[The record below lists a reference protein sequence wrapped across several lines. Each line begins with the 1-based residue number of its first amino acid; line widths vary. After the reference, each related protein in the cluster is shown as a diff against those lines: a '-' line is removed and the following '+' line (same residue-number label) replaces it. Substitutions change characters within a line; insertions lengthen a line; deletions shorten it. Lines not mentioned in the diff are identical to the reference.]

1 MRERGTV
8 VRLSEGRAAVRL
20 SRQPGPACRQCR
32 ACQTTGRRGRLD
44 VASGELVLWVE
55 ARDLAVGDEVTLE
68 VPLPNVWRSIALV
81 FGLPLAAVVAGL
93 VLGSQW
99 AGLQQVARLGPEWTA
114 VAASAVLGA
123 LAFLAAMI
131 EDRRFAKRHRPEIV
145 EVQHGSQPASPF
157 ETRGRS

>member
-8 VRLSEGRAAVRL
+8 VRLSAGRAAVRL
-20 SRQPGPACRQCR
+20 ARQPGPACRQCR
-32 ACQTTGRRGRLD
+32 ACQTAG
-44 VASGELVLWVE
+44 GELLLWIE
-55 ARDLAVGDEVTLE
+55 TRDLGIGDEVTLD

-99 AGLQQVARLGPEWTA
+99 AGLQQVARLSPEGTA

-123 LAFLAAMI
+123 LAFLAALV
-131 EDRRFAKRHRPEIV
+131 EERRFARRHRPEVV

-157 ETRGRS
+157 ETRP

>member
-20 SRQPGPACRQCR
+20 ARQPGPACQQCR
-32 ACQTTGRRGRLD
+32 ACQTTG
-44 VASGELVLWVE
+44 GELLLWVE
-55 ARDLAVGDEVTLE
+55 ARDLVVGDEVTLE

>member
-8 VRLSEGRAAVRL
+8 VCLSEGRAAVRL
-20 SRQPGPACRQCR
+20 ARQPGPACQQCR
-32 ACQTTGRRGRLD
+32 ACQTTG
-44 VASGELVLWVE
+44 GELLLWVE
-55 ARDLAVGDEVTLE
+55 ARDLVVGDEVTLE

-93 VLGSQW
+93 IIGSPW
-99 AGLQQVARLGPEWTA
+99 GGLQQVARLGPEGTA

-123 LAFLAAMI
+123 LAFLAALV
-131 EDRRFAKRHRPEIV
+131 EERRFARRHRPEVV

-157 ETRGRS
+157 EPRP

>member
-20 SRQPGPACRQCR
+20 ARPPGPACRQCR
-32 ACQTTGRRGRLD
+32 ACQTTG
-44 VASGELVLWVE
+44 GELLLWVE

-68 VPLPNVWRSIALV
+68 VPLPNVWRSIVLV

-99 AGLQQVARLGPEWTA
+99 AGLQQVAHLSPEGTA

-123 LAFLAAMI
+123 LAFLAAI
-131 EDRRFAKRHRPEIV
+131 VEDRRFARRERPEIV
-145 EVQHGSQPASPF
+145 DVS
-157 ETRGRS
+157 RGRKDAAR

>member
-20 SRQPGPACRQCR
+20 ARQPGPACQQCR
-32 ACQTTGRRGRLD
+32 ACQTTG
-44 VASGELVLWVE
+44 GELLLWVE
-55 ARDLAVGDEVTLE
+55 ARDLVVGDEVTLE

-93 VLGSQW
+93 VIGSQW
-99 AGLQQVARLGPEWTA
+99 GGLQQVARLGPEGTA

-123 LAFLAAMI
+123 LAFLAALV
-131 EDRRFAKRHRPEIV
+131 EERRFARRHRPEVV

-157 ETRGRS
+157 EPRP

>member
-8 VRLSEGRAAVRL
+8 VRLSEGRATVRL
-20 SRQPGPACRQCR
+20 AREAGPACRQCR
-32 ACQTTGRRGRLD
+32 ACQITG
-44 VASGELVLWVE
+44 GELSLWVE

-99 AGLQQVARLGPEWTA
+99 AGLQQVARLGPEGTA

-123 LAFLAAMI
+123 LAFLAALV
-131 EDRRFAKRHRPEIV
+131 EERRFARRHRPEIV
-145 EVQHGSQPASPF
+145 EVQHRSQPASPF
-157 ETRGRS
+157 EPRGRS

>member
-8 VRLSEGRAAVRL
+8 VRLSAGRAAVRL
-20 SRQPGPACRQCR
+20 ARPPGPACRQCR
-32 ACQTTGRRGRLD
+32 ACQTTG
-44 VASGELVLWVE
+44 GELVLWVE

-99 AGLQQVARLGPEWTA
+99 AGLQQVARLSPEGTA

-123 LAFLAAMI
+123 LAFLAALV
-131 EDRRFAKRHRPEIV
+131 EDRRFARRERPEVV
-145 EVQHGSQPASPF
+145 EVS
-157 ETRGRS
+157 RGREDAAR